1 MINEAERAAYGVG
14 FSRTE
19 IIESAVGNVT
29 TKTIYSGRSPLAEVS
44 EATLRNQRWVI
55 RKTIVTEDTDH
66 NTTNVV
72 ELWGVG
78 AWTERASI
86 DYKYK

>member
-19 IIESAVGNVT
+19 IIETAVGNVT
-29 TKTIYSGRSPLAEVS
+29 TKTIYSGHSPVAEVT
-44 EATLRNQRWVI
+44 EATLQNPRWEI
-55 RKTIVTEDTDH
+55 RKTVVTEDPDN
-66 NTTNVV
+66 NTTSVV
-72 ELWGVG
+72 ELWGIG
-78 AWTERASI
+78 AWTERASV